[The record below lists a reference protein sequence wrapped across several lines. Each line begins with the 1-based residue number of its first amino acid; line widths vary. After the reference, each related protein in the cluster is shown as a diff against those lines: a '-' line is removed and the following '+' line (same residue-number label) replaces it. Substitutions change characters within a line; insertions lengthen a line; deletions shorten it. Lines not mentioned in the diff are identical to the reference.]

1 MSVYVGIDV
10 HRKRSQ
16 VAVVTQDGTV
26 ELNKNVV
33 NGSEPM
39 LRLIGGLPAG
49 TPVAFEAAFGWGWL
63 VELLE
68 DYGFDP
74 HLVHPLRC
82 KAIASARL
90 KNDKVDAAILAQLLR
105 ADLLPEAWI
114 APPAVRQLRAQ
125 LRHRASLVRLGTQ
138 LQNRIHAVAADHGY
152 DRAGSYWTGPGRGWL
167 AELDLPAVSREIV
180 TDSLVFLDALAPVIE
195 RLDGELHQ
203 HAKADPRV
211 KVLRTLPGV
220 GEFTALIMLAEIG
233 DITRFPSARKL
244 ASWAGLTPTVRG
256 SDLTVRHGHISKQG
270 SAWLRWVLNQAA
282 QTAKRSPEFA
292 ATYAAIAKRR
302 GTKIATIAI
311 ARKLLTRACHL
322 LAGAQAPGPPAT
334 LPPHHPKPGGSPSPR
349 ARSLRGMSRPPA
361 ALDHLTEQPGSPN
374 TWSWRRPD
382 HTARRR
388 MGACETTPPATP
400 GTTPRPS
407 KASTKG
413 PLPRLP

>member
-16 VAVVTQDGTV
+16 VAVVTGDGTV

-39 LRLIGGLPAG
+39 LRLIGGLPPG

-63 VELLE
+63 AALLE
-68 DYGFDP
+68 DYGFEA

-114 APPAVRQLRAQ
+114 APPQVRQLRAL
-125 LRHRASLVRLGTQ
+125 LRHRAGLVRLGTQ
-138 LQNRIHAVAADHGY
+138 QRNRIHAVVADFGY
-152 DRAGSYWTGPGRGWL
+152 DRSGSYLSGPGRGWL
-167 AELDLPAVSREIV
+167 AGLALPPVSREVVADCLAVI
-180 TDSLVFLDALAPVIE
+180 DGLAPVID
-195 RLDGELHQ
+195 RIDGELRQ

-211 KVLRTLPGV
+211 KTLTTLPGV
-220 GEFTALIMLAEIG
+220 GQFTALVMLAEIG
-233 DITRFPSARKL
+233 DISRFGSARKL

-282 QTAKRSPEFA
+282 QTARRSPEFA
-292 ATYAAIAKRR
+292 DTYAAIAQRR
-302 GTKIATIAI
+302 GKKIATIAI
-311 ARKLLTRACHL
+311 SRKLLTRAWHL
-322 LAGAQAPGPPAT
+322 LDDMQATSTNEPP
-334 LPPHHPKPGGSPSPR
+334 
-349 ARSLRGMSRPPA
+349 
-361 ALDHLTEQPGSPN
+361 
-374 TWSWRRPD
+374 RRP
-382 HTARRR
+382 
-388 MGACETTPPATP
+388 
-400 GTTPRPS
+400 
-407 KASTKG
+407 
-413 PLPRLP
+413 

>member
-16 VAVVTQDGTV
+16 VAVVAEDGQV
-26 ELNKNVV
+26 QLYKNVV

-39 LRLIGGLPAG
+39 LRLIGDLPSG
-49 TPVAFEAAFGWGWL
+49 TPVAFEAACGWGWL
-63 VELLE
+63 VQLLE

-114 APPAVRQLRAQ
+114 APAEVRQLRAL
-125 LRHRASLVRLGTQ
+125 LRHRASLVRLGTS
-138 LQNRIHAVAADHGY
+138 LRNRIHAVAADHGY
-152 DRAGSYWTGPGRGWL
+152 DRSASYRAGPGRGWL
-167 AELDLPAVSREIV
+167 AELDLPAVSREII
-180 TDSLVFLDALAPVIE
+180 TDCLAVLDGLAPLID
-195 RLDGELHQ
+195 RIDGELRA

-211 KVLRTLPGV
+211 KVLTTLPGV
-220 GEFTALIMLAEIG
+220 GQFTALMMVAEIG

-270 SAWLRWVLNQAA
+270 PAWLRWVLNQAA

-292 ATYAAIAKRR
+292 ATYSSIAKRR
-302 GTKIATIAI
+302 GKKIATIAI
-311 ARKLLTRACHL
+311 ARKLLTRAYHL
-322 LAGAQAPGPPAT
+322 LAETQATSTSEP
-334 LPPHHPKPGGSPSPR
+334 L
-349 ARSLRGMSRPPA
+349 
-361 ALDHLTEQPGSPN
+361 
-374 TWSWRRPD
+374 RRP
-382 HTARRR
+382 
-388 MGACETTPPATP
+388 
-400 GTTPRPS
+400 
-407 KASTKG
+407 
-413 PLPRLP
+413 

>member
-16 VAVVTQDGTV
+16 VAVVTEDGKV
-26 ELNKNVV
+26 QLNKNTV
-33 NGSEPM
+33 NGTEPF

-63 VELLE
+63 AELLE
-68 DYGFDP
+68 DYGFEA

-114 APPAVRQLRAQ
+114 APAKVRQLRAL
-125 LRHRASLVRLGTQ
+125 LRHRVGLVRLGTQ
-138 LQNRIHAVAADHGY
+138 LRNRIHAVAADFGY
-152 DRAGSYWTGPGRGWL
+152 DRSASYWTGPGRGWL
-167 AELDLPAVSREIV
+167 AELDLPAASREIV
-180 TDSLVFLDALAPVIE
+180 TDCLAVIDGLAPLID
-195 RLDGELHQ
+195 RIDGELRQ

-211 KVLRTLPGV
+211 KVLTTLPGV
-220 GEFTALIMLAEIG
+220 GEFTALVMLAEIG
-233 DITRFPSARKL
+233 DITRFGSARKL

-292 ATYAAIAKRR
+292 AAYSSIAKRR
-302 GTKIATIAI
+302 GKKIATIAI
-311 ARKLLTRACHL
+311 ARKLLTRAWHL
-322 LAGAQAPGPPAT
+322 LAEMQATSTNEPP
-334 LPPHHPKPGGSPSPR
+334 
-349 ARSLRGMSRPPA
+349 
-361 ALDHLTEQPGSPN
+361 
-374 TWSWRRPD
+374 RRP
-382 HTARRR
+382 
-388 MGACETTPPATP
+388 
-400 GTTPRPS
+400 
-407 KASTKG
+407 
-413 PLPRLP
+413 